1 MRQASSVAAKGGLSA
16 KSMIKAK
23 SIAASILNMS
33 EIDLADIMD
42 TDQVRP
48 RSCGSTFYTDVEFR
62 IIYSADYT
70 QKMQHTYNRLSL
82 LQNLKHPKVFW
93 EFCVVIA
100 PEHWGRHLINI
111 CLLLGASSLSAETKC
126 GSRRCTVSLDYP
138 LGTDTVDWRW
148 CRGEEMCRKQ
158 TLTFSVLFTS
168 I

>member
-1 MRQASSVAAKGGLSA
+1 MRQASAVAAKGGLSA

-33 EIDLADIMD
+33 ENDLADIMD

-48 RSCGSTFYTDVEFR
+48 GFNLSTLHTDIGLR
-62 IIYSADYT
+62 IIYSTDYI
-70 QKMQHTYNRLSL
+70 QNMQHTYNRLSL
-82 LQNLKHPKVFW
+82 LQNLKHPKVFR
-93 EFCVVIA
+93 EFCLVIA

-111 CLLLGASSLSAETKC
+111 SLLLRASSLSVETKC

-148 CRGEEMCRKQ
+148 CRGEEMLR
-158 TLTFSVLFTS
+158 S
-168 I
+168 